1 MATNNTT
8 AATSAQTLSLDPKQ
22 TLEISVTA
30 GQNLSIAAGDATVQG
45 ITMGAGGAMQIML
58 SNGAT
63 LVIKNFSDIASMSP
77 APTLSLPNGQKLDL
91 AQLQAMDSPATAQPT
106 AEETL
111 SDAKTIEMPKPGET
125 LVVKLEE
132 GSEYTF
138 GFAMNEPKAV
148 KDSGGQLV
156 ITFDNGGEIVIPN
169 YGAMKSSGMEITLKD
184 GAELPVSDFGNI
196 LASATQLNQIE
207 AAAGEG
213 SSGGARNGFG
223 FQSNFQYTQFNSLDK
238 IGEINPTA
246 LQYEAP
252 DRRPDPTL
260 GPAVSPNL
268 NVQDVVVKEDGS
280 TTLNITATPNNSNE
294 QITITISN
302 IDTGWTVDTS
312 TSGGTY
318 DPATGTWTITLPPGQ
333 SFGGS
338 PTFSPP
344 ADSDAD
350 MNGIVITSTVTNVIT
365 GQTVTVTK
373 TANIVT
379 DAVID
384 DVELEVADVT
394 VDEDNDAP
402 ISITTRTGEEA
413 NGTTDGSE
421 EITKVV
427 IEGVPAGFTLSAGTD
442 LGGGVWQ
449 LTPAELAGLKLTPP
463 ANWSGEVTL
472 TVTSYA
478 EETSLSGVEVDYSD
492 NQTQITKELKVTFKP
507 VADVPNLTV
516 ENGQIKED
524 GAAHPDSK
532 NLKIS
537 ASLNDTDGSE
547 ILVIT
552 VSGFLPGWNVDTAG
566 VGGTYDAATGVW
578 TLTLPQGVTSFS
590 GELVATPPADSDADV
605 SLVVT
610 ATAHEVVNGVIVD
623 SASNTTNAAIVVDAV
638 IDPMSLDVANTE
650 ANEDTP
656 ADVTITTAT
665 GEAANGTGDNS
676 EAITKVVIEGVPA
689 GFTLSAGTNLG
700 GGVWE
705 LTQGQLAGLK
715 LNPPANFNGTVTLT
729 VTSYAEEVNLSGGE
743 WDTSDNKTQL
753 TKDLTITFNP
763 VADEPNLTVRDQ
775 FIKEDGSATLDISA
789 SPNDPAEFVT
799 ITVTGIDSSWEM
811 TNLAGGTYDAGTGTW
826 TITLAPGASF
836 SGGPTLKP
844 PADSDADMTGLQ
856 VTATSTASNGD
867 TASVSVPTKI
877 VVDAVIDTPTLTATS
892 PGGEEG
898 TQIALNITTQTGE
911 SVNGT
916 TDGSEAIT
924 SIIIKGVP
932 DSFSLSAGT
941 KLANGDWSLTTADL
955 PGLMLNTTKGWVP
968 SQSATLKLTVFVTAT
983 EVNLSGEEYDYT
995 DNQMTISQ
1003 TVKIKIEADDV
1014 PEIIT
1019 PPKKVV
1025 DETDLSGGVVSVSG
1039 TVQADFFRDGPGSFS
1054 ASGANTFA
1062 ASGSV
1067 AGSQLTSEGYP
1078 VTVTL
1083 SGNTYTGT
1091 ANGQTI
1097 FTLSIQPNG
1106 QYQFNLIGTLDHADK
1121 NDPNDAIDLKFGIT
1135 ATDNDGDSASTVIT
1149 VRVLDDGVT
1158 AFDDRN
1164 TFSTDDGGT
1173 FGNVITG
1180 LNGGPGAADST
1191 SQDDVNNVVKI
1202 SFGGN
1207 TIDVPENGSASING
1221 DYGTLTMF
1229 SDGSYTY
1236 TLFPEYVDGV
1246 PTTIYEH
1253 SFDGGVTFPFVA
1265 EGLVYAGTEAL
1276 GVLASDVT
1284 VAYPTSATMTFVSE
1298 GAGYSNSVGSYIID
1312 PTTGEITGVNMLFLN
1327 GNNTSVGTQAT
1338 FDIPLAGGQIGFF
1351 LVADGFSLNG
1361 GYAGIDFSTGEM
1373 AFINVTTG
1381 QPAKITD
1388 NAADVSLVFTAQDG
1402 TVTTLS
1408 GPVYHTTPR
1417 GEGAGLN
1424 PDGKVHTLSGAPTDG
1439 TTDTLRI
1446 SFEDLPNLG
1455 DIDYEDFIFDLV
1467 INKVVQ
1473 PGDCPTDQFTY
1484 VLQDGDGDSSL
1495 ANLYLK
1501 GIVPN
1506 DTPVI
1511 VTPSIKTVD
1520 ETNLAGGVVTTSGAV
1535 QADFFRDG
1543 PGSFSATGV
1552 DTFTVGGSVA
1562 GGTLTSEGRP
1572 VYVTLSGNTYTG
1584 KAGGETIFTL
1594 SIQPNGQYQFNLIGT
1609 LDHADKNDPN
1619 DAINLQFGVTATDND
1634 GDTATT
1640 VIGIKV
1646 LDDGVTAYD
1655 DRNSFDVEAGGA
1667 SGNVITGLNGGAG
1680 AADSTS
1686 QDDVNS
1692 ITKVAFGST
1701 TVNVPTGGFTTIDGD
1716 YGTLKIFSDGSYT
1729 YTLFPGAGV
1738 GLTTVSL
1745 DPTPSDVAG
1754 QQTSITKNGITVS
1767 IKPPLG
1773 SSVSGLGDLKWHDLG
1788 EGAGIG
1794 VGDNGSGD
1802 NKVWPAGEI
1811 LNINPDQ
1818 PADKIVLT
1826 LADIGANNVGNPL
1839 TLQVYLEGQTT
1850 PVEVTMNV
1858 PNPPPANHLWD
1869 ITIDSASFGGA
1880 KIDSVDVY
1888 NKPGNKSVSFM
1899 LNNVAVTFGTEE
1911 TPSDVFTYTLTDGDG
1926 DSSTAKLY
1934 LDGLKP
1940 VLIVGKN
1947 TSDTEG
1953 STSSYEVGTGTG
1965 TITGG
1970 GAGDILIG
1978 DVGGASQIAQNKDY
1992 NIVLVLDISG
2002 SMGSKTDP
2010 NSKYSLLMKAVKN
2023 LMADFNDY
2031 QGGSVKVHIVPF
2043 ATTALTSGTFTVT
2056 DDAGFNAAVNF
2067 VNGMSN
2073 SGGYTNYESSLMA
2086 AISWLSGSQPIAGA
2100 ETYTYFISDGEPNRF
2115 VNNNGTTG
2123 SGNETESMNQIRG
2136 TDGSN
2141 EIAML
2146 KSLSTEVIGVGISI
2160 GSKIA
2165 NINEID
2171 SNGISLN
2178 ITDPADLSQALLG
2191 ASPLNQLS
2199 NVGDDK
2205 LVGGDGNDIIFGDA
2219 VNTDALA
2226 LAQGLSTLPGS
2237 GWEVFAKLEA
2247 GESAASP
2254 SWSRADTLLYI
2265 RNNAEELA
2273 QESVGSGGSTRSGG
2287 NDYLEGGNGNDWLFG
2302 QEGNDTL
2309 YGGAGD
2315 DVLWGGSGADTF
2327 MFKAGDAGVDTIK
2340 DFSLAEGDVLD
2351 ISNILAGFDPLT
2363 HALSDYVNLSQA
2375 GGNTIVQVD
2384 ATGGGNF
2391 QTIAILEGVSVDLD
2405 ALTTNGNLIA

>member
-77 APTLSLPNGQKLDL
+77 APTLSLPNGQKLEL

-111 SDAKTIEMPKPGET
+111 SDAKTIEMPKAGET

-169 YGAMKSSGMEITLKD
+169 YGTMKSSGMEITLKD

-260 GPAVSPNL
+260 GPAVNPNL
-268 NVQDVVVKEDGS
+268 DVQDVIVKEDGS
-280 TTLNITATPNNSNE
+280 TTLNVTAKPNNSNE

-302 IDTGWTVDTS
+302 IDTGWTVDIS

-318 DPATGTWTITLPPGQ
+318 DSVTGTWTITLAPGQ
-333 SFGGS
+333 SFGS
-338 PTFSPP
+338 TPTFSPP
-344 ADSDAD
+344 PDSDAD
-350 MNGIVITSTVTNVIT
+350 MNGIVITSTVTNVVT

-373 TANIVT
+373 TANIIT

-384 DVELEVADVT
+384 DVELNIAVDNVI

-402 ISITTRTGEEA
+402 LGISTRTGEEA
-413 NGTTDGSE
+413 NGTIDGSE

-449 LTPAELAGLKLTPP
+449 LTQAELAGLKLTPP

-478 EETSLSGVEVDYSD
+478 EETTLSGVEDDFDD
-492 NQTQITKELKVTFKP
+492 NKTQITKELTVTFKP
-507 VADVPNLTV
+507 VADVPNLAV

-532 NLKIS
+532 NLKIT
-537 ASLNDTDGSE
+537 ASLNDPDGSE

-552 VSGFLPGWNVDTAG
+552 VSGFLPGWDVDVNNVGSAYG
-566 VGGTYDAATGVW
+566 VSGSYDSTTGVW

-590 GELVATPPADSDADV
+590 GELVATPPADSDVDV
-605 SLVVT
+605 NLVVT

-623 SASNTTNAAIVVDAV
+623 SASNTANAAIVVDAV

-656 ADVTITTAT
+656 ADVTIATAT
-665 GEAANGTGDNS
+665 GEAANGTGDSS

-743 WDTSDNKTQL
+743 WDTSDNNAQL
-753 TKDLTITFNP
+753 SKELTITFNP
-763 VADEPNLTVRDQ
+763 VADEPNLRVADQ
-775 FIKEDGSATLDISA
+775 FIKEDGSATLDINA
-789 SPNDPAEFVT
+789 SPNDPAEFIT

-856 VTATSTASNGD
+856 VTATSTATNGD

-932 DSFSLSAGT
+932 DTFSLSAGT
-941 KLANGDWSLTTADL
+941 KLPNGDWSLTTADL
-955 PGLMLNTTKGWVP
+955 PGLMLNTAKGWVP

-1014 PEIIT
+1014 PEIIA

-1062 ASGSV
+1062 AAGSV

-1121 NDPNDAIDLKFGIT
+1121 NNPNDAIDLKFGIT

-1158 AFDDRN
+1158 AFDDHN

-1173 FGNVITG
+1173 FGNVVTG
-1180 LNGGPGAADST
+1180 LNGGPGAADSI
-1191 SQDDVNNVVKI
+1191 SQDDVNGVVKI
-1202 SFGGN
+1202 SFGG
-1207 TIDVPENGSASING
+1207 TTVDVPENGSASING
-1221 DYGTLTMF
+1221 NYGTLTMF

-1236 TLFPEYVDGV
+1236 TLSPEYADGV
-1246 PTTIYEH
+1246 PTTVYEH
-1253 SFDGGVTFPFVA
+1253 SFDGGVTFPYVA
-1265 EGLVYAGTEAL
+1265 EGLVYSGTEAL
-1276 GVLASDVT
+1276 GLLASDVT
-1284 VAYPTSATMTFVSE
+1284 VTYPTSATMTFVSE

-1312 PTTGEITGVNMLFLN
+1312 PVTGEITGVNMLFLN
-1327 GNNTSVGTQAT
+1327 GNNTNVGTQAT
-1338 FDIPLAGGQIGFF
+1338 FDIPTAGGQIGFF

-1361 GYAGIDFSTGEM
+1361 GYAGIDFSTGEV

-1388 NAADVSLVFTAQDG
+1388 SAADVSLVFTAQDG

-1439 TTDTLRI
+1439 STDTLRI

-1495 ANLYLK
+1495 AYLYLK

-1520 ETNLAGGVVTTSGAV
+1520 ETNLASGTVTTSGAV

-1543 PGSFSATGV
+1543 PGSFSATGA

-1572 VYVTLSGNTYTG
+1572 VSVTLSGNTYTG
-1584 KAGGETIFTL
+1584 TAGGETIFTL

-1609 LDHADKNDPN
+1609 LDHADKNNPN

-1634 GDTATT
+1634 GDTAAT

-1655 DRNSFDVEAGGA
+1655 DRNSFDIESGGA
-1667 SGNVITGLNGGAG
+1667 SGNVVTGLNGGAG
-1680 AADSTS
+1680 AADSLS

-1692 ITKVAFGST
+1692 VTKVAFGST

-1729 YTLFPGAGV
+1729 YTLFPNTGSTTEPVATLQNAATGVVVEVYAVQTASGIDFTVKLVSGNADLNGFFLDVGADGGSIFSIDGGINMNPSNGFDYGILLGEAGAGDGIV
-1738 GLTTVSL
+1738 TQATFSINGLTMNDIEGGLVGIRATSAG
-1745 DPTPSDVAG
+1745 PTGADSVKL
-1754 QQTSITKNGITVS
+1754 TSTIAAQ
-1767 IKPPLG
+1767 PLP
-1773 SSVSGLGDLKWHDLG
+1773 
-1788 EGAGIG
+1788 E
-1794 VGDNGSGD
+1794 
-1802 NKVWPAGEI
+1802 GEI
-1811 LNINPDQ
+1811 
-1818 PADKIVLT
+1818 K
-1826 LADIGANNVGNPL
+1826 
-1839 TLQVYLEGQTT
+1839 
-1850 PVEVTMNV
+1850 
-1858 PNPPPANHLWD
+1858 
-1869 ITIDSASFGGA
+1869 
-1880 KIDSVDVY
+1880 
-1888 NKPGNKSVSFM
+1888 
-1899 LNNVAVTFGTEE
+1899 
-1911 TPSDVFTYTLTDGDG
+1911 DVFTYTLTDGDG
-1926 DSSTAKLY
+1926 DSSTAKLF

-1947 TSDTEG
+1947 TSDTDG
-1953 STSSYEVGTGTG
+1953 STTSYEVGTGTG
-1965 TITGG
+1965 TINGG

-2031 QGGSVKVHIVPF
+2031 QGGTVKVHIVPF
-2043 ATTALTSGTFTVT
+2043 ATTALTSGTFTLT

-2073 SGGYTNYESSLMA
+2073 SGGYTNYESSLQA
-2086 AISWLSGSQPIAGA
+2086 AINWLSGSQPIAGA
-2100 ETYTYFISDGEPNRF
+2100 ETYTYFVSDGEPNRY

-2136 TDGSN
+2136 TDGTN
-2141 EIAML
+2141 EIATL

-2199 NVGDDK
+2199 SVGDDK

-2219 VNTDALA
+2219 VNTDVLA

-2237 GWEVFAKLEA
+2237 GWDVFAKLEA
-2247 GESAASP
+2247 GESAANP

-2287 NDYLEGGNGNDWLFG
+2287 NDYLEGGSGNDWLFG
-2302 QEGNDTL
+2302 QEGNDAL

-2315 DVLWGGSGADTF
+2315 DMLWGGSGADTF

-2363 HALSDYVNLSQA
+2363 NALSDYVNVSQS